1 MKAHW
6 CNFRRDSGYV
16 RLTPDDG
23 WLFLLLFN
31 SYHPRQSISI
41 ALGMQRRKMINTD
54 PWGMLCVW
62 SRLRENEEGHS
73 RWGARRTKRVLVPPQ
88 RLPFLQKQ
96 ECLCRNHRIFEIWP
110 PPQAQQNQM
119 VSEIPWEWRKKW
131 NKLWFKTCDYW
142 KEILRDGNWM
152 ADMVGC
158 HQRSVWYLERSV

>member
-110 PPQAQQNQM
+110 PPKPNRIRWSAKYHE
-119 VSEIPWEWRKKW
+119 SEEKSGINCGLKPAIIGRR
-131 NKLWFKTCDYW
+131 F
-142 KEILRDGNWM
+142 
-152 ADMVGC
+152 
-158 HQRSVWYLERSV
+158 